1 KGSTMNRSPNVDSAE
16 QIFREHA
23 GRVFNLA
30 RRMLDNDADA
40 EDVTQEVLV
49 QVVRKLDTFRGEA
62 ALTTWLH
69 RITANAALA
78 AGRRRA
84 DRRERPPGIPPG
96 ARREEGVAPARGRRG
111 RPGSDEQAL
120 GRELRQVIE
129 SAIQRLPQLYRETY
143 VLADVEGLSNAEVG
157 TTLGLSVP
165 AVKSRL
171 HRARLMMR
179 DTLAPYFG
187 DNTSTE

>member
-1 KGSTMNRSPNVDSAE
+1 KCSKRSSKVDIVGTLQCGCRDLVRSKGSTMNRSPNVDSAE

-62 ALTTWLH
+62 ALTTCLP
-69 RITANAALA
+69 RTPANAALA
-78 AGRRRA
+78 LRRRRA
-84 DRRERPPGIPPG
+84 ARRERPLGITPE
-96 ARREEGVAPARGRRG
+96 RTLEDGVAPARGRRG

-129 SAIQRLPQLYRETY
+129 SAIQRLPQL
-143 VLADVEGLSNAEVG
+143 
-157 TTLGLSVP
+157 
-165 AVKSRL
+165 
-171 HRARLMMR
+171 
-179 DTLAPYFG
+179 
-187 DNTSTE
+187 